1 MFVKGGIEL
10 SNQIFETI
18 LAQGFTK
25 KKTDKQHKII
35 ETAIKLFAEKG
46 YANTSTAEIAKIA
59 GVSEGT
65 IFKHYGTKDTLL
77 LSVIL
82 PFAKDFFPS
91 MAKEV
96 LHETAKQTTS
106 FEQFL
111 RELLNNRVAF
121 IKENKEIFQVFIKE
135 VIYKEELKKELLT
148 YFKKYVFPLYIN
160 LVEEFKEDRA
170 LINLPTDRILKVL
183 SSLIGGFFIL
193 RFVLMDNYDI
203 SEEEIEDI
211 VQLAMNGLKK

>member
-1 MFVKGGIEL
+1 M

-18 LAQGFTK
+18 LAQDFTK
-25 KKTDKQHKII
+25 VKTEKQQKII
-35 ETAIKLFAEKG
+35 ETAISLFAEKG

-65 IFKHYGTKDTLL
+65 IFKHYGTKDKLL
-77 LSVIL
+77 LFVIL
-82 PFAKDFFPS
+82 PFVRDFFPS

-96 LHETAKQTTS
+96 LHETAKQATS

-111 RELLNNRVAF
+111 QQLLKNRVAF

-135 VIYKEELKKELLT
+135 ILYKEELKNDMFTHFKE
-148 YFKKYVFPLYIN
+148 YVQPLYVNI
-160 LVEEFKEDRA
+160 VEEFKEDKE
-170 LINLPTDRILKVL
+170 LINLPTNKILHVL
-183 SSLIGGFFIL
+183 FSFIGGFFIL
-193 RFVLMDNYDI
+193 RFALLENYDI

-211 VQLAMNGLKK
+211 VQLAMTSLRSKQFSK